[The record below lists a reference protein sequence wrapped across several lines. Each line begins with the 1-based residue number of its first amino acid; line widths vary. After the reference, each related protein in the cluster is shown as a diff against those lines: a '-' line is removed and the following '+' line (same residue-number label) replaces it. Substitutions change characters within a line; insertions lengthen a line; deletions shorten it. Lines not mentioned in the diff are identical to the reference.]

1 MQWHKHQAVPL
12 LGPFWVLFL
21 TPPTPTKRNN
31 IHDISDIS
39 MQGVSRNMGIVFG
52 TFKAPTTNLNWQNV
66 CNCRSETLVQAVGSA
81 GNWQGGKR
89 TKTERE
95 RDDAEPFVESKN
107 PQILNQLLLKC
118 WLQSNSTTLVT
129 RKHFPRSGERQQI
142 FNTTWSDYVISWFDS
157 IFPGSSCGDCVFSMW
172 TLPSDMVDGRKVG
185 EPIHRNI
192 HLLGPSKGCHM
203 DGKG

>member
-1 MQWHKHQAVPL
+1 
-12 LGPFWVLFL
+12 
-21 TPPTPTKRNN
+21 
-31 IHDISDIS
+31 

-142 FNTTWSDYVISWFDS
+142 FKTTWSDYVISWFDS
-157 IFPGSSCGDCVFSMW
+157 IFPGSYRGDFFQCELCPVIWLMEEKWANQFIGTFTYLAPPRGATW
-172 TLPSDMVDGRKVG
+172 MV
-185 EPIHRNI
+185 
-192 HLLGPSKGCHM
+192 KGSIKQPLRVQTAVLIVIPGAFKSPDLWSIKCR
-203 DGKG
+203 